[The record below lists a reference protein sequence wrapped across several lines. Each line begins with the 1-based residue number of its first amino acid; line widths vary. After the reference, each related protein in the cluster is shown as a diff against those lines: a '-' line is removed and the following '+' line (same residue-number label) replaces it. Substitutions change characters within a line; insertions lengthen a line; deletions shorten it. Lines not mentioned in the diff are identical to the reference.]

1 MRRSTDETVMRLGSV
16 KAGDRVVLV
25 DDLIATGGTALA
37 GFDLVRT
44 PVTPVPFGSRRRKQG
59 DRVGARENI
68 VREGGQPERDDH
80 RLGPFPGPAFSVFH
94 PHGCHLVSA

>member
-1 MRRSTDETVMRLGSV
+1 VRRSTDETVMRLGSV

-68 VREGGQPERDDH
+68 T
-80 RLGPFPGPAFSVFH
+80 LCGPFY
-94 PHGCHLVSA
+94 VSSPCRRNLTQVKS

>member
-1 MRRSTDETVMRLGSV
+1 VRRSTDETVMRLGSV

-68 VREGGQPERDDH
+68 VREKQ
-80 RLGPFPGPAFSVFH
+80 
-94 PHGCHLVSA
+94 